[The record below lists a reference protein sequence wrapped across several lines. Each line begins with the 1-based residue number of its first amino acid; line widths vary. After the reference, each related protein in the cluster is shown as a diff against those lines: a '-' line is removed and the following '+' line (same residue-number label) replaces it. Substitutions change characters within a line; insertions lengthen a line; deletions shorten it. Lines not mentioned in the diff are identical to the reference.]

1 MAVKLLHKVSVF
13 SGFSSTKEREREDQD
28 GKFWAWCLL
37 EQGHLEP
44 KEFAMGAAEQM
55 GSSPNATCT
64 AESR

>member
-13 SGFSSTKEREREDQD
+13 SGFSSTKERVGEDQD
-28 GKFWAWCLL
+28 GKVWAWCLL

-44 KEFAMGAAEQM
+44 EQCAMGVAGGW
-55 GSSPNATCT
+55 GSSPNTACT